1 MGRSRLEKFEVRRDS
16 DSDSGSDS
24 SRSRS
29 RSGSARSGSP
39 ASKKSGS
46 PASRKSG
53 SPDSRKSGS
62 PASRKSGSP
71 ASRKSGSASP
81 QRSGSRSPARSGSGS
96 PAKSASP
103 GGSNRSVSGS
113 PAKSRS
119 RSKSKTPDDSEKSV
133 TPARSKSRSRSRSR
147 SRSKSGSP
155 ARSQSGSPS
164 RSKTGSPGPAK
175 KDDSDSDVEGPKKR
189 KHGSGSESGSDV
201 DSKKKQ
207 KAGTATPDG
216 SDTEKLGAEDL
227 FGDDLSVSSEDE
239 ADKESKKAVIDDSD
253 GDDVQRYDDDD
264 SNKKGLDS
272 DSDDEIQKAAKA
284 DKASKPFEE
293 KQEEE
298 QIPETRIDVE
308 VPKINTDLGKDIHF
322 VKLPNFLSVESR
334 PFDSQ
339 TYEDEMDE
347 DMNNQQDEEG
357 RTRLKLK
364 VENTIRWRQGF
375 DKEGNPVKESNAR
388 VVRWSDGS
396 LSLHLGSEI
405 FDVHK
410 QPLQSDF
417 NHLFIRQGTG
427 LQGQAVF
434 KTKLSFRPH
443 STDSQTHKKMTLSM
457 ADRSS
462 KSNQIKVISQVG
474 VDPEANRWERM
485 KKEEQGLREAMR
497 RDANK
502 KRVREKGSSKG
513 LSGGYLEDGDDSD
526 NDAAFSIAAIKAK
539 YKPGGAQ
546 PNKKKPIYSSDEDS
560 DLESKKGKKL
570 EKAKAVD
577 SDSDSARSARSAA
590 SSNSR
595 SSSSSRSR
603 SGSPASK
610 KSGSDSD

>member
-1 MGRSRLEKFEVRRDS
+1 MVRSRKEKYLSNND
-16 DSDSGSDS
+16 DTDSGSDS

-29 RSGSARSGSP
+29 RSGSARSGSQ
-39 ASKKSGS
+39 
-46 PASRKSG
+46 
-53 SPDSRKSGS
+53 
-62 PASRKSGSP
+62 

-81 QRSGSRSPARSGSGS
+81 AKSGSRSPARSGSRS
-96 PAKSASP
+96 PGKSASP
-103 GGSNRSVSGS
+103 AGSNRSKSGS
-113 PAKSRS
+113 PAN
-119 RSKSKTPDDSEKSV
+119 
-133 TPARSKSRSRSRSR
+133 SRSRSRESGHSAKSKSQSPSKSR

-155 ARSQSGSPS
+155 ARSRSVSPS
-164 RSKTGSPGPAK
+164 KDNSASPK
-175 KDDSDSDVEGPKKR
+175 NDDHQSDSEVDTAKKR
-189 KHGSGSESGSDV
+189 KHGSGSDSGSDIE
-201 DSKKKQ
+201 SKKKT
-207 KAGTATPDG
+207 KAG
-216 SDTEKLGAEDL
+216 SDDSDNEKVGAEDL

-239 ADKESKKAVIDDSD
+239 DDAKAKKAVLDDSD
-253 GDDVQRYDDDD
+253 GDNVQRYDDDEGV
-264 SNKKGLDS
+264 STGKRIES

-284 DKASKPFEE
+284 EKSSSQFED
-293 KQEEE
+293 KQEED

-308 VPKINTDLGKDIHF
+308 VPKINTDLGRDIHF

-334 PFDSQ
+334 PFDAE

-347 DMNNQQDEEG
+347 DQNQQDEEG

-364 VENTIRWRQGF
+364 VENTIRWKQSF
-375 DKEGNPVKESNAR
+375 DKEGNPTKESNAR
-388 VVRWSDGS
+388 IVKWSDGS
-396 LSLHLGSEI
+396 YSLHLGSEI

-434 KTKLSFRPH
+434 RTKLSFRPH

-474 VDPEANRWERM
+474 VDPEANRWERI

-502 KRVREKGSSKG
+502 KRVREKGATKG

-539 YKPGGAQ
+539 YKSGGSQ
-546 PNKKKPIYSSDEDS
+546 PNKKPIYSSDEDS
-560 DLESKKGKKL
+560 DVESKKGKKL

-577 SDSDSARSARSAA
+577 SDSDSARSAA
-590 SSNSR
+590 SSKSR

-610 KSGSDSD
+610 KSSGSDSD

>member
-1 MGRSRLEKFEVRRDS
+1 MGRSRLEKFESEND

-29 RSGSARSGSP
+29 RSGSARSGSA
-39 ASKKSGS
+39 ASRKSGS

-53 SPDSRKSGS
+53 SPASRKSGSPASRKSGS

-81 QRSGSRSPARSGSGS
+81 ARSASGSPARSGSRSPARSGSGS
-96 PAKSASP
+96 PAKSVSP
-103 GGSNRSVSGS
+103 AGSNRSGSGS
-113 PAKSRS
+113 QARS
-119 RSKSKTPDDSEKSV
+119 RSKSKTPADESEKSA
-133 TPARSKSRSRSRSR
+133 TPAMSKSRSQSRSR

-175 KDDSDSDVEGPKKR
+175 KDDSDSDVEAPKKR
-189 KHGSGSESGSDV
+189 KHGSGSDSGSDIE
-201 DSKKKQ
+201 SKKKP
-207 KAGTATPDG
+207 KAGTVTPK
-216 SDTEKLGAEDL
+216 SDASDSEKVGAEDL

-239 ADKESKKAVIDDSD
+239 DDKKSKKKVIDDSD

-264 SNKKGLDS
+264 SNKKKSLDS

-284 DKASKPFEE
+284 NKKPYDDKPDED
-293 KQEEE
+293 

-308 VPKINTDLGKDIHF
+308 VPKINTDLGRDIHF

-334 PFDSQ
+334 PFDAE

-347 DMNNQQDEEG
+347 DQNQQDEEG

-375 DKEGNPVKESNAR
+375 DKEGNAIKESNAR
-388 VVRWSDGS
+388 IVKWSDGS
-396 LSLHLGSEI
+396 FSLHLGSEI

-497 RDANK
+497 KDASK

-546 PNKKKPIYSSDEDS
+546 PKKKPIYSSDDDS

-570 EKAKAVD
+570 EKAKGVD
-577 SDSDSARSARSAA
+577 SDSDSARSI
-590 SSNSR
+590 
-595 SSSSSRSR
+595 
-603 SGSPASK
+603 
-610 KSGSDSD
+610 

>member
-1 MGRSRLEKFEVRRDS
+1 MKVKA
-16 DSDSGSDS
+16 GSTTPKS
-24 SRSRS
+24 E
-29 RSGSARSGSP
+29 
-39 ASKKSGS
+39 AS
-46 PASRKSG
+46 
-53 SPDSRKSGS
+53 
-62 PASRKSGSP
+62 
-71 ASRKSGSASP
+71 
-81 QRSGSRSPARSGSGS
+81 
-96 PAKSASP
+96 
-103 GGSNRSVSGS
+103 
-113 PAKSRS
+113 
-119 RSKSKTPDDSEKSV
+119 DSEKV
-133 TPARSKSRSRSRSR
+133 
-147 SRSKSGSP
+147 
-155 ARSQSGSPS
+155 
-164 RSKTGSPGPAK
+164 
-175 KDDSDSDVEGPKKR
+175 
-189 KHGSGSESGSDV
+189 
-201 DSKKKQ
+201 
-207 KAGTATPDG
+207 
-216 SDTEKLGAEDL
+216 GAEDL

-239 ADKESKKAVIDDSD
+239 ADKKSKKAVIEDSN

-264 SNKKGLDS
+264 GGNRKKGLDS

-284 DKASKPFEE
+284 EKSSKPYEE
-293 KQEEE
+293 KPEED

-308 VPKINTDLGKDIHF
+308 VPKINTDLGREIHF

-334 PFDSQ
+334 PFDQ
-339 TYEDEMDE
+339 ETYEDEMDE
-347 DMNNQQDEEG
+347 DQSQQDEEG

-364 VENTIRWRQGF
+364 VENTIRWRQNF
-375 DKEGNPVKESNAR
+375 DKEGNPIKESNAR
-388 VVRWSDGS
+388 IVKWSDGS
-396 LSLHLGSEI
+396 YSLHLGNEI

-539 YKPGGAQ
+539 YKSGGAQ

-577 SDSDSARSARSAA
+577 SDSDSARSVRSAA
-590 SSNSR
+590 SSRSR

-603 SGSPASK
+603 SGSPAR
-610 KSGSDSD
+610 

>member
-1 MGRSRLEKFEVRRDS
+1 MGRSRLEKFISEND

-29 RSGSARSGSP
+29 RSGSA
-39 ASKKSGS
+39 
-46 PASRKSG
+46 
-53 SPDSRKSGS
+53 KSGS

-81 QRSGSRSPARSGSGS
+81 ARSGSGSPARSGSGS
-96 PAKSASP
+96 PARSGSRSPAKSGSASPAKSASP
-103 GGSNRSVSGS
+103 SGS
-113 PAKSRS
+113 RRSGSGSQARSRS
-119 RSKSKTPDDSEKSV
+119 RSKSKSKSPVESEQSA
-133 TPARSKSRSRSRSR
+133 TPARSKSKSGSPSRSR
-147 SRSKSGSP
+147 SRSKSGS
-155 ARSQSGSPS
+155 QV
-164 RSKTGSPGPAK
+164 RSKTGSPSRSQTRSPGPVK
-175 KDDSDSDVEGPKKR
+175 KDDSDSDVEAPKKR
-189 KHGSGSESGSDV
+189 KHGSGSDSGSDIEG
-201 DSKKKQ
+201 KKKP
-207 KAGTATPDG
+207 KAGSTTPKSEA
-216 SDTEKLGAEDL
+216 SDTEKVGAEDL

-239 ADKESKKAVIDDSD
+239 ADAKSKKAVIDDSD

-264 SNKKGLDS
+264 GNDKKKGLDS

-284 DKASKPFEE
+284 AKGSKPYDDKPDED
-293 KQEEE
+293 

-308 VPKINTDLGKDIHF
+308 VPKINTDLGREIHF

-334 PFDSQ
+334 PFDET

-347 DMNNQQDEEG
+347 DQNQQDEEG

-364 VENTIRWRQGF
+364 VENTIRWRQAF
-375 DKEGNPVKESNAR
+375 DKAGNSVKESNAR
-388 VVRWSDGS
+388 MVKWSDGS
-396 LSLHLGSEI
+396 YSLHLGSEI

-410 QPLQSDF
+410 LPLQSDF

-485 KKEEQGLREAMR
+485 KKEEQALRDAMR
-497 RDANK
+497 KDATK

-539 YKPGGAQ
+539 YKTGGAQ
-546 PNKKKPIYSSDEDS
+546 PKKKPIYSSDDDS
-560 DLESKKGKKL
+560 DLESKKGKRL
-570 EKAKAVD
+570 EKAKGVD

-590 SSNSR
+590 SSKSR
-595 SSSSSRSR
+595 ASSSSRSR

-610 KSGSDSD
+610 KSSGSDSD